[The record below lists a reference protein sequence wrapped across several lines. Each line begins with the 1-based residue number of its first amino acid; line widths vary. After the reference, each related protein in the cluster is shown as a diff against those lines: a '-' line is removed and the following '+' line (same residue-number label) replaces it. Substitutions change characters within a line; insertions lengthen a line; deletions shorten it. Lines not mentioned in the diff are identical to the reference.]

1 MNVMRALLGIAAFFV
16 LGACSKEDEGCT
28 DPLALNYDASALTDD
43 GSCYYDGPGV
53 QLPPDNFSGDLY
65 TSFSENWDDWD
76 FILNGISGSVYTSF
90 SENWDDWDFNIGGI
104 NGSISTSF
112 SENWDD
118 WNLTTSNF
126 SISIYTSYSENW
138 DDWEVNDDNSSWSA
152 DVYTSY
158 SENWD
163 DWDADSDSLDL
174 DIYTSF
180 SENWDDWNVTG
191 FCGTTIPM
199 EHRIAVL
206 FVPVIVNVLRVQE
219 IIP

>member
-1 MNVMRALLGIAAFFV
+1 MRLLLGIAGLVV
-16 LGACSKEDEGCT
+16 LTACTKEDEGCT
-28 DPLALNYDASALTDD
+28 DPLALNYNASALTDD
-43 GSCYYDGPGV
+43 GSCYYNGPGI
-53 QLPPDNFSGDLY
+53 QLPPDNFSADLY

-76 FILNGISGSVYTSF
+76 FNV
-90 SENWDDWDFNIGGI
+90 GGI
-104 NGSISTSF
+104 TGSISTSF

-152 DVYTSY
+152 DVRTSY

-163 DWDADSDSLDL
+163 DWDADADSLDL

-191 FCGTTIPM
+191 FCGTTIPL

-206 FVPVIVNVLRVQE
+206 FVPVIVNVLKIQG